1 MVTLVSI
8 DCYKIMTNKMI
19 VKITTLVSISTVWW
33 TLGIKQQK
41 SYMILSCY
49 LKSHLLKSVHA
60 MEAD

>member
-1 MVTLVSI
+1 MMTLVGV
-8 DCYKIMTNKMI
+8 DYYKIMTNKMI

-33 TLGIKQQK
+33 ALGIKQQK

-49 LKSHLLKSVHA
+49 LKSHLLKSVNA